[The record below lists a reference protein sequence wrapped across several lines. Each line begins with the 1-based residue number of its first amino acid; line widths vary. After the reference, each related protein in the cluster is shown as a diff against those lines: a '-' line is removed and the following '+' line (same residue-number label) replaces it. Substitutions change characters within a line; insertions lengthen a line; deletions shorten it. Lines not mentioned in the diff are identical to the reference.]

1 MNTLPPSSFTFAAD
15 ASTLSTAMYG
25 SQCGGTWAGAID
37 LVIPAWSFPS
47 SMQSVYGSP
56 GPMGTSFVSQ
66 PTSCE

>member
-1 MNTLPPSSFTFAAD
+1 
-15 ASTLSTAMYG
+15 MYG